1 VLASAPSPR
10 QATRSLLLEFHKEAE
25 ACRLQME
32 AEVKAKLEEQEVL
45 SAKKAEVDSRVQI
58 LELAAANNLPT
69 FKLYS
74 TNNTIYSTKYCKRC
88 YW

>member
-1 VLASAPSPR
+1 
-10 QATRSLLLEFHKEAE
+10 
-25 ACRLQME
+25 ME